1 MSRTLTKNEQAV
13 LYELRTAKALGYHK
27 TAFCTVIQPL
37 VLTKGDS
44 DAPDQNV
51 KDVVVK
57 VGSTLKIVMVLGFGD
72 IGLADDLN
80 AESGYDIRVDPE
92 AGQIVDI
99 RSSIEPTWPVHDD
112 KMDRIIESFEDE
124 DGGLVP

>member
-13 LYELRTAKALGYHK
+13 LYDLRAAKSLGYHK
-27 TAFCTVIQPL
+27 TAYCTVIQPL

-72 IGLADDLN
+72 IGLTDDLN
-80 AESGYDIRVDPE
+80 AESGYNIRIDPE

-99 RSSIEPTWPVHDD
+99 RSS
-112 KMDRIIESFEDE
+112 
-124 DGGLVP
+124 